1 MEIAWGLKG
10 AKQMGL
16 DRQEQP
22 STREIPKL
30 KAPAPAFEMPS
41 FKPPEF
47 KSPEMPNPF
56 GGGAPKGRVV
66 PSQQESA
73 APAEEAAPKKLSLAE
88 RLMAEEAAKKGKKKG
103 FFG

>member
-1 MEIAWGLKG
+1 MEIEWGLKG

-22 STREIPKL
+22 STREIPKA
-30 KAPAPAFEMPS
+30 KAPAFEMPS
-41 FKPPEF
+41 FKPPE
-47 KSPEMPNPF
+47 MPNPF
-56 GGGAPKGRVV
+56 GNAPAKGRVV
-66 PSQQESA
+66 PSQQES

-88 RLMAEEAAKKGKKKG
+88 RLMAEEAAKKGAKKKG

>member
-22 STREIPKL
+22 STREIPKA
-30 KAPAPAFEMPS
+30 KAPAFEMPS

-47 KSPEMPNPF
+47 KPPEMPNPF

-73 APAEEAAPKKLSLAE
+73 APAAEAAPKKLSLAE
-88 RLMAEEAAKKGKKKG
+88 RLMAEEAAKKGTKKKG

>member
-22 STREIPKL
+22 STREIPKA
-30 KAPAPAFEMPS
+30 KAPAFEMPS

-47 KSPEMPNPF
+47 KPPEMPNPF

-73 APAEEAAPKKLSLAE
+73 PPPAEEAAPKKLSLAE
-88 RLMAEEAAKKGKKKG
+88 RLMAEEAANKGKKKG
-103 FFG
+103 LFG